1 MDFNRAIRY
10 LVRFPL
16 HWVGLGDGS
25 TTVSLLLFSKH
36 QEQQK
41 DKLSVVFKLSIKSR
55 TSTCPDVLG
64 AHLHVKWRVGL
75 LRTLLYYMR
84 PYSLLGLL
92 IGIAA
97 VMAMMGGSVGALL
110 CLVLLRMP
118 GSVSKGIGNSPASA
132 GGSTGDLLSVQ
143 TTPRDIR
150 LSSDED
156 SDSGHASPLRSG
168 RDGDSNQMETSPRPL
183 RPWEVLLRQLPEPT
197 PRADNTLHLKQ
208 NASHKALFSGD
219 NDSAMSTGAKF
230 GYGKLIARDTGSSR
244 AGT

>member
-1 MDFNRAIRY
+1 
-10 LVRFPL
+10 VRFPL

-64 AHLHVKWRVGL
+64 ARLHVKWRVGL
-75 LRTLLYYMR
+75 IRTLLYYMR

-97 VMAMMGGSVGALL
+97 VTAMMGGSVGALL

-118 GSVSKGIGNSPASA
+118 GTVSKGVGSSPASA

-168 RDGDSNQMETSPRPL
+168 GDGDSNQMETSPRPL

-197 PRADNTLHLKQ
+197 PRTDNTIYSMQ

-230 GYGKLIARDTGSSR
+230 RYGKLIARGTGSSR